1 MSRPLKSIIIAA
13 AVLVILCA
21 ALAVLLITSSEGK
34 QTESGNFSDVNMSNI
49 LSFLG
54 EDEDGMVIVTNID
67 TNSVAELVFTNEDGS
82 YSLARFERDGNFFW
96 NVDGL
101 GGVAPDD
108 DLIRR
113 NVGYFAQLSGT
124 EVARGVPSGELEHF
138 GLDEPLASAQLKV
151 DGGDDVVISFGM
163 RNPANE
169 QSIYCGLENGD
180 VFLVDYPVVDAAF
193 SDARVFAELTMTE
206 SDIKPERVV
215 ISRRDAE
222 EKFELRYMSEYENVS
237 DDITITTTN
246 SYRFVEPIRA
256 EVDAERASGLYN
268 NLCGLQMYACEY
280 LEKSDDNLIAC
291 GLDMPLAGVRF
302 SCGDD
307 EERLLLIGDEFTK
320 ETSANGTVQCYYAV
334 LDGVEGIFSIE
345 KRKAVWCTFGLF
357 ESVSK
362 RPLSPYIY
370 GCESVEIATA
380 DGELKFIIDEPNKR
394 FLLDGEPVDSYGFR
408 QLYSRLIGEVGD
420 ELYTDIALGDPILRV
435 RFNYTEKYAAV
446 YGVDHDEL
454 SYLDFDGRRYVVSF
468 NGNTLFKV
476 NGIYVQGIV
485 DSVNEL
491 INN

>member
-1 MSRPLKSIIIAA
+1 MSKPLKSIIIAA

-21 ALAVLLITSSEGK
+21 ALAVLLITSSVGK
-34 QTESGNFSDVNMSNI
+34 EAESGNLSNVNMSNI
-49 LSFLG
+49 LSFLDD
-54 EDEDGMVIVTNID
+54 DEDGMVIVTSID
-67 TNSVAELVFTNEDGS
+67 TDNVEELVFSNEGGG
-82 YSLARFERDGNFFW
+82 YSLARFERDGGFFW
-96 NVDGL
+96 KVEGL

-108 DLIRR
+108 NLIRR
-113 NVGYFAQLSGT
+113 NVGNFAQLEGT

-138 GLDEPLASAQLKV
+138 GLDKPLARAELKL

-169 QSIYCGLENGD
+169 HSIYCGLENGD
-180 VFLVDYPVVDAAF
+180 VFLVDYPTVGAAF

-215 ISRRDAE
+215 ISRGGAE
-222 EKFELRYMSEYENVS
+222 FELRYMSEYDSVP

-246 SYRFVEPIRA
+246 IYRFVEPIRA
-256 EVDAERASGLYN
+256 EIDAERASGLYN

-280 LEKSDDNLIAC
+280 LERSDDNLIAC
-291 GLDMPLAGVRF
+291 GLDMPFASVRF
-302 SCGDD
+302 SCGNG
-307 EERLLLIGDEFTK
+307 EERMLLIGDEFTK
-320 ETSANGTVQCYYAV
+320 EASSDGTMQCYYAV
-334 LDGVEGIFSIE
+334 LDGFEGIFSIE

-380 DGELKFIIDEPNKR
+380 DGEFRFVIDEPNKR
-394 FLLDGEPVDSYGFR
+394 FLLGGEPVDSYGFR

-420 ELYTDIALGDPILRV
+420 ELYTDIARGEPALRV

-446 YGVDHDEL
+446 YGADHDEL

-485 DSVNEL
+485 DSVSEL
-491 INN
+491 VNN